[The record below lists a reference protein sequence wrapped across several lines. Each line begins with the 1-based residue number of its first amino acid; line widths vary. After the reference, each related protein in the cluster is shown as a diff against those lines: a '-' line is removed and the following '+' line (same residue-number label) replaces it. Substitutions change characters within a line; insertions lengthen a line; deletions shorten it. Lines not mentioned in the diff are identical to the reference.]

1 SGPNLA
7 ARTAGRRSM
16 SGATDGAETAE
27 AAKGLPVI
35 RCSVRSRFIAVLS
48 QAPQGRPTRAPG
60 LGGQGQIAAFRP
72 VDLPLPAPGVPAGA
86 VVGTVNLMS
95 RIAHL
100 GGTTPTSRDFSGKR
114 RQTQSV
120 FPLAPATSRQTVP
133 APFAA
138 IREPL
143 IPITTV

>member
-1 SGPNLA
+1 
-7 ARTAGRRSM
+7 M

-100 GGTTPTSRDFSGKR
+100 GGTTPTSRDFSGEEEANTIGFSTR
-114 RQTQSV
+114 
-120 FPLAPATSRQTVP
+120 PGGEPADGPRAVCGDP
-133 APFAA
+133 
-138 IREPL
+138 
-143 IPITTV
+143 